1 VQAVKP
7 FLARLDEMRALALD
21 FLSFGVVNLL
31 QARHPLP
38 ADFRERWEKFGAE
51 WARRPV
57 EEFYALPA
65 DFTPPELPERGRLHF
80 PSPYPGAEAP
90 NNTAAFDFFPCRH
103 GWTAPTM
110 LLAHG
115 LMSVSDIGYRLW
127 ARRLNARGWNAVF
140 VHLPYHYSR
149 RIPGHFHGEFCVGG
163 ELLRSALGVRQA
175 VTECRVVIQQLQR
188 KGGRLFGGWG
198 TSYGGWIMAL
208 LGCFEPLMQRLVL
221 VEPILD
227 IDKAIWHSPS
237 SVTLR
242 AALRKAGL
250 GPEDTAASMRL
261 ACPAKQKPLVDPSHV
276 LMLAGQ
282 YDRIA
287 PPEEIEEL
295 SKLWGGTHFA
305 CFPQGHV
312 GYTLMP
318 ESFRMAQEIWA
329 DDFEAGPSLADPVA
343 SLVK

>member
-1 VQAVKP
+1 LFKWRDISRFHAVKP
-7 FLARLDEMRALALD
+7 FLARLDETRALALD
-21 FLSFGVVNLL
+21 FLSFGLVNLL

-38 ADFRERWEKFGAE
+38 ADFRERWDKFSAE

-57 EEFYALPA
+57 EEFYAVPA
-65 DFTPPELPERGRLHF
+65 DYIPPELPEHGRLRF
-80 PSPYPGAEAP
+80 PSPYPGNDLP
-90 NNTAAFDFFPCRH
+90 NNTAAVDLFPCRH

-115 LMSVSDIGYRLW
+115 LMSVSDIGYRMW

-149 RIPGHFHGEFCVGG
+149 RIPWHFHGEYSIGG
-163 ELLRSALGVRQA
+163 ELMRSALGLRQA
-175 VTECRVVIQQLQR
+175 VTECRVVLRQLEK

-198 TSYGGWIMAL
+198 TSY
-208 LGCFEPLMQRLVL
+208 
-221 VEPILD
+221 D

-237 SVTLR
+237 SVTIR
-242 AALRKAGL
+242 AALRKTGL
-250 GPEDTAASMRL
+250 GPADTAPSMRL
-261 ACPAKQKPLVDPSHV
+261 ACPAKQKPLIDPHHV

-318 ESFRMAQEIWA
+318 ESFRLAQEIWA
-329 DDFEAGPSLADPVA
+329 DDFEAGPSFADPVA